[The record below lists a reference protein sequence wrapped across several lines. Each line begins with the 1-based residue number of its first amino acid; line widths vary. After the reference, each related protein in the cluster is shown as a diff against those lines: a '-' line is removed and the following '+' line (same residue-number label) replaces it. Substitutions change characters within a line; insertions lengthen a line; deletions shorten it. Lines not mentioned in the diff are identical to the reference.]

1 MAKVGCLQEVSLC
14 LQQENSENISKIFSN
29 LTYELHSKQFKFLD
43 LAELLNKGVCRYVML
58 LNGVSQKSLEETL
71 FHSGKIFFFV

>member
-43 LAELLNKGVCRYVML
+43 LAELLNKGVCRCYAVEWCVPKVL
-58 LNGVSQKSLEETL
+58 RGD
-71 FHSGKIFFFV
+71 FVRLR